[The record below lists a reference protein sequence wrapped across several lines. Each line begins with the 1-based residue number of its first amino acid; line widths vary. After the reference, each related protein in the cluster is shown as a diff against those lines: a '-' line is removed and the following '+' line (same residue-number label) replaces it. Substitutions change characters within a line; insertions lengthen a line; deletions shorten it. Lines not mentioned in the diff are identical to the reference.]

1 MTEATPDA
9 VTAEDTTPA
18 ETETPAPTADD
29 IKKLTAALEKE
40 RDLRKRY
47 ETSAKEAE
55 NARKASMTESERAVA
70 EAEERGRLTA
80 VTAYG
85 QRLARTQYEAEAARR
100 NPAYNVADVLDDLN
114 LAKFLGEDGEP
125 DSKAIAASVA
135 RLVPEAD
142 TAPRYGNADQGPRAN
157 PATGPDMNS
166 FIRKATG
173 RA

>member
-1 MTEATPDA
+1 MTETTPDA

-125 DSKAIAASVA
+125 DGKAIAASVA
-135 RLVPEAD
+135 RLVPEAGP
-142 TAPRYGNADQGPRAN
+142 PRFGAADQGPRSN
-157 PATGPDMNS
+157 PTTGPDMNS